1 MQEAKFKLGS
11 NRIYIVKVTLGA
23 VGPTELV
30 HVPAKLCDA
39 WTIKVEMVLFGF
51 C

>member
-1 MQEAKFKLGS
+1 
-11 NRIYIVKVTLGA
+11 
-23 VGPTELV
+23 V

-51 C
+51 CWNYIW